1 MQDIIG
7 QVARGSDTKRAPNTP
22 AGMMTAFDQVLDVP
36 LEDRVSQTLSWLA
49 DWRGWPPVDRDATRR
64 RAQS

>member
-1 MQDIIG
+1 M
-7 QVARGSDTKRAPNTP
+7 ARGSDTKRAPNTP

-49 DWRGWPPVDRDATRR
+49 DWRGWPPVDRGAARR